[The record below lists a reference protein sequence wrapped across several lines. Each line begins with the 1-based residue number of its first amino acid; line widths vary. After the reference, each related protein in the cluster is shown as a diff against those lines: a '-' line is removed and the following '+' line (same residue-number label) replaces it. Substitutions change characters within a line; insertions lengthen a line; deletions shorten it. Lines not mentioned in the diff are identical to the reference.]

1 MRNDE
6 DKWLEFCDV
15 SKQLKVSIVYADFEI
30 MLKGY
35 YGRPPFTI
43 QLAKHMLPGFTYKAF
58 GRSSNTTIMSHAGT
72 MIRLTSSLTV
82 KSNWKNELVRVLRYT
97 KPMILSDEENEA
109 FQETTVCYM
118 SNK

>member
-15 SKQLKVSIVYADFEI
+15 SKQLKVSIVVYADFEI

-43 QLAKHMLPGFTYKAF
+43 
-58 GRSSNTTIMSHAGT
+58 
-72 MIRLTSSLTV
+72 
-82 KSNWKNELVRVLRYT
+82 
-97 KPMILSDEENEA
+97 
-109 FQETTVCYM
+109 
-118 SNK
+118 

>member
-43 QLAKHMLPGFTYKAF
+43 
-58 GRSSNTTIMSHAGT
+58 
-72 MIRLTSSLTV
+72 
-82 KSNWKNELVRVLRYT
+82 
-97 KPMILSDEENEA
+97 
-109 FQETTVCYM
+109 
-118 SNK
+118 